1 MGGKSSTLV
10 ETVNKS
16 MTDVLIKVSKTCASS
31 ANNVIGVNVDSVAG
45 DFIVGGNQTQTAASS
60 INCNQKSD
68 LSAAIK
74 SEMMNAI
81 KASSA
86 IQNPSIFEGSIG
98 IYTESKT
105 STKTVNETIMN
116 LNVEDLMKCGSE
128 TGNNYN
134 VNVGT
139 VGGKFVF
146 SPNIDQNASGIS
158 KCIQEAGFDAK
169 LAGAITN
176 DIDATSK
183 QQGLAGTM
191 FDGMG
196 NIMSS
201 VVLMGIVAA
210 VFALVIFIAW
220 RLLQGK
226 PAVTTQRTGFLA
238 TLLGTATSALAAAPG
253 MPGKPVSGATTLKK

>member
-10 ETVNKS
+10 ETVNTS
-16 MTDVLIKVSKTCASS
+16 MTDVIISMSKTCASAS
-31 ANNVIGVNVDSVAG
+31 GNLISVDVGSVAG
-45 DFIVGGNQTQTAASS
+45 DVVISGKQTQTATSS
-60 INCNQKSD
+60 IDCDQKSD

-81 KASSA
+81 RASSA

-105 STKTVNETIMN
+105 RTKTVNETIMN
-116 LNVEDLMKCGSE
+116 MNIDDLIKCSSA
-128 TGNNYN
+128 TNNDYI
-134 VNVGT
+134 VKVGT
-139 VGGKFVF
+139 VGGKFTF
-146 SPNIDQNASGIS
+146 NPSIDQNANGIS
-158 KCIQEAGFDAK
+158 KCIQASGIDTE
-169 LAGAITN
+169 LANAIKN
-176 DIDATSK
+176 DIEATSK

-201 VVLMGIVAA
+201 VVLMGVVAA

-220 RLLQGK
+220 RMLKGK
-226 PAVTTQRTGFLA
+226 PAVTAQRTGFLA
-238 TLLGTATSALAAAPG
+238 TLLGTATSMLTPEMAGKLANVAAQ
-253 MPGKPVSGATTLKK
+253 KK